1 MAEHGGSV
9 RVTGRFRV
17 DVRLFGQHRELAGAS
32 VISVELAAG
41 GTVADL
47 RKTLAARPG
56 LGAVLDGSAVALNRT
71 YQPDESP
78 VLEGDEVA
86 VIPPVAGG

>member
-1 MAEHGGSV
+1 MADYRGSLG
-9 RVTGRFRV
+9 VTDRFEV
-17 DVRLFGQHRELAGAS
+17 AVRLFGQHRELAGES
-32 VISVELAAG
+32 VISVEFTAG

-47 RKTLAARPG
+47 RKTLAAHPA

-71 YQPDESP
+71 YQPDEAP
-78 VLEGDEVA
+78 VREGDEVA

>member
-9 RVTGRFRV
+9 RVTDRFRV
-17 DVRLFGQHRELAGAS
+17 AVRLFGQHRELAGES
-32 VISVELAAG
+32 VISIELAAG

-47 RKTLAARPG
+47 RKTLAAHPD
-56 LGAVLDGSAVALNRT
+56 LGAALDGSAVALNRT

>member
-1 MAEHGGSV
+1 M
-9 RVTGRFRV
+9 TDRFEV
-17 DVRLFGQHRELAGAS
+17 AVRLFGQHRELAGAS

-47 RKTLAARPG
+47 RRALAAHPG
-56 LGAVLDGSAVALNRT
+56 LGGALTGSAVALNRT
-71 YQPDESP
+71 YQSDKSP
-78 VLEGDEVA
+78 VQAGDEVA

>member
-1 MAEHGGSV
+1 M
-9 RVTGRFRV
+9 
-17 DVRLFGQHRELAGAS
+17 RLFGQHRELAGES
-32 VISVELAAG
+32 VISVELSTG

-47 RKTLAARPG
+47 RSALAAHPG
-56 LGAVLDGSAVALNRT
+56 LGAALDGSAVALNRT

>member
-1 MAEHGGSV
+1 MVDHRGFLG
-9 RVTGRFRV
+9 VTDRFEV
-17 DVRLFGQHRELAGAS
+17 AVRLFGQHRELAGDS
-32 VISVELAAG
+32 VIAVELAAG

-47 RKTLAARPG
+47 KKALAAHPA
-56 LGAVLDGSAVALNRT
+56 LGVALEGAAIALNRR

-78 VLEGDEVA
+78 VLDGDEVA

>member
-1 MAEHGGSV
+1 
-9 RVTGRFRV
+9 VTDRFEV
-17 DVRLFGQHRELAGAS
+17 AVRLFGQHRELAGDS

-47 RKTLAARPG
+47 RRALAAYPG
-56 LGAVLDGSAVALNRT
+56 LEAALGGSAVALNRA
-71 YQPDESP
+71 YQSDESP
-78 VLEGDEVA
+78 VRAGDEVA